1 MGKVLV
7 KLEQILVKLEQT
19 GRNMI
24 FSTTVKKNKK
34 EILFIAIQIIP
45 GLYIIIEVGRRFS
58 L

>member
-34 EILFIAIQIIP
+34 EILFIAAISDHPWTI
-45 GLYIIIEVGRRFS
+45 YNN
-58 L
+58 